1 VHTTE
6 QLTIDTPEQ
15 VALEL
20 PIAGIGSRF
29 LALAVDTLVQFFLYL
44 IIAIALVVLASARV
58 LTPAGSWG
66 TIGAAIAVL
75 LMFVIYWGYFSL
87 FEIFWH
93 GQTPGKRAAGVRV
106 IKDTGRPADV
116 TAVLLRNFL
125 RVIDFLPAMY
135 ATGLICMALNRHSR
149 RLGDFVAGTVVVH
162 DRAP

>member
-1 VHTTE
+1 MHTSE
-6 QLTIDTPEQ
+6 QLTIETPEQ

-44 IIAIALVVLASARV
+44 IIFIALVTLATARV
-58 LTPAGSWG
+58 VAPAGNWG

-75 LMFVIYWGYFSL
+75 LVFAIYWGYFSL
-87 FEIFWH
+87 FEIFWQ
-93 GQTPGKRAAGVRV
+93 GQTPGKRAAGIRV

-116 TAVLLRNFL
+116 AAVLLRNFL

-135 ATGLICMALNRHSR
+135 AAGLICMALNRHSR
-149 RLGDFVAGTVVVH
+149 RIGGLVSCTVVFPH
-162 DRAP
+162 PT